1 MVVFFAFMKHEE
13 QEILTIKGG
22 ALKALGDMRV
32 GGWLVKYSDADSP
45 DLTGDYFDAS
55 TNFGNVKSS
64 PILVEHSMDDDLG
77 DIEIGEVEHIYKDAG
92 VWVEGRLQVRDE
104 YEQFLTHTFGPNGPT
119 KFLGG
124 VYKLVEM
131 DKMGWSSGV
140 PGHRVKR
147 TPITD
152 PATGTIK
159 AYHIDKWPL
168 GLDAS
173 LTVQPAEPKAKA
185 VAIKSLITQ
194 LALETD
200 EVEAEATKDV
210 APFTPD
216 DADTKGVLPDNQQQQ
231 TTETMTE
238 ENNGP
243 LEPQTDAV
251 AESLKAITDLLQ
263 KQNERLDAIENAPK
277 QETKAITETTPTK
290 AAGIITKR
298 GDSLKDGFAHW
309 MKTGDKKA
317 VSGLMTFN
325 ERGQE
330 VIEIRASNA
339 SDMNT
344 TTALDGGNTV
354 TDDMH
359 GEIIRRADEMSLA
372 ARAGV
377 RRFRSSAN
385 VLDIPIDNEADSE
398 FVATT
403 EANTFDQDSPAI
415 GQKVLTKVAYTK
427 YADVSYQLLEASSA
441 DVMEFVMDRV
451 AIGKAKTDNNLLIN
465 EVETN
470 GTQFK
475 IFAGTAA
482 IAVDELEPIALNNTN
497 SWYVQNPADA
507 KWIMAPATHQA
518 IQLLDDTSI
527 RRYYDNQAGGAREI
541 LGSEVLYSNKVD
553 AIGSGL
559 KPVLFGNFNYVAQL
573 EDPSL
578 QFLRDPYT
586 VAVSGQVRL
595 LWYYRTAFG
604 VLQAGAVGYGRN
616 ITT

>member
-1 MVVFFAFMKHEE
+1 MKTE
-13 QEILTIKGG
+13 QELVTIPGG
-22 ALKALGDMRV
+22 TLKALGDMRV
-32 GGWLVKYSDADSP
+32 GGWLVRFSDADHP
-45 DLTGDYFDAS
+45 DLVGDFFTAD
-55 TNFGNVKSS
+55 TNFGNAKSS
-64 PILVEHSMDDDLG
+64 PILLEHSMDPSLG
-77 DIEIGEVEHIYKDAG
+77 DIELGEVEHKTMDLGI
-92 VWVEGRLQVRDE
+92 WVEGKLQARDD
-104 YEQFLTHTFGPNGPT
+104 YEAFLNAQFGEGGAE
-119 KFLGG
+119 KFLKS
-124 VYKLVEM
+124 VYSLVEAE
-131 DKMGWSSGV
+131 KMGWSSGV
-140 PGHRVKR
+140 PGHRVR
-147 TPITD
+147 REAVTD
-152 PATGTIK
+152 EATGAVK
-159 AYHIDKWPL
+159 AYRITKWPL

-173 LTVQPAEPKAKA
+173 LTVQPAEPTATA
-185 VAIKSLITQ
+185 QAIKSLMEE
-194 LALETD
+194 LALKHETAA
-200 EVEAEATKDV
+200 EVTDV
-210 APFTPD
+210 TP
-216 DADTKGVLPDNQQQQ
+216 P
-231 TTETMTE
+231 
-238 ENNGP
+238 
-243 LEPQTDAV
+243 V
-251 AESLKAITDLLQ
+251 AE
-263 KQNERLDAIENAPK
+263 DATTTGEMPDIPQ
-277 QETKAITETTPTK
+277 QETKTIMENEKQEPQAEEAKGFDMDALLNAFDERLEAKFAERATEVKAVTETPS
-290 AAGIITKR
+290 APAIITKR
-298 GDSLKDGFAHW
+298 GDSMKDAFAHW

-317 VSGLMTFN
+317 VAGLVTQNDM
-325 ERGQE
+325 GQE
-330 VIEIRASNA
+330 VVEIKASNA
-339 SDMNT
+339 TDLNT
-344 TTALDGGNTV
+344 TTAADGGNTV

-359 GEIIRRADEMSLA
+359 SEIIRRADEMSLA
-372 ARAGV
+372 TRAGV

-398 FVATT
+398 FVSTT
-403 EANTFDQDSPAI
+403 EANTFDEDAPAI

-427 YADVSYQLLEASSA
+427 YTDVSYQLLEATSA
-441 DVMEFVMDRV
+441 DVMDFVMDRV
-451 AIGKAKTDNNLLIN
+451 AIGKAKTDNNLLIT

-497 SWYVQNPADA
+497 AYYVQNPSDA

-527 RRYYDNQAGGAREI
+527 RRYLGNQQGGAREI
-541 LGSEVLYSNKVD
+541 LGSEVLYSNKCE

>member
-1 MVVFFAFMKHEE
+1 MDHTESSLM
-13 QEILTIKGG
+13 TIQGG
-22 ALKALGDMRV
+22 ELKALGDMRV
-32 GGWLVKYSDADSP
+32 GGWLVKFSDADSP
-45 DLTGDYFDAS
+45 DLTGDFFTKD
-55 TNFGNVKSS
+55 TRFGNTKFS
-64 PILVEHSMDDDLG
+64 PILLEHSMDPDLG
-77 DIEIGEVEHIYKDAG
+77 DIELGEVEHKTMDLGI
-92 VWVEGRLQVRDE
+92 WVEGKLQARGE
-104 YEQFLTHTFGPNGPT
+104 YESFLDGQFGDKGSE
-119 KFLGG
+119 KFLKA
-124 VYKLVEM
+124 VYGLVEAG
-131 DKMGWSSGV
+131 KMGWSSGV
-140 PGHRVKR
+140 PAHRVR
-147 TPITD
+147 REPVND
-152 PATGTIK
+152 EATGSVK
-159 AYHIDKWPL
+159 AWKITKWPL

-173 LTVQPAEPKAKA
+173 LTVQPAEPTATA
-185 VAIKSLITQ
+185 QAIKSI
-194 LALETD
+194 LANE
-200 EVEAEATKDV
+200 EAEGTTAQTEGKSGDV
-210 APFTPD
+210 AEVDSVAPAQETANVETETIGEMEETKNTQETPD
-216 DADTKGVLPDNQQQQ
+216 
-231 TTETMTE
+231 
-238 ENNGP
+238 NGP
-243 LEPQTDAV
+243 LQDT
-251 AESLKAITDLLQ
+251 LKSIEALLT
-263 KQNERLDAIENAPK
+263 KQNERLDAIENREEPK
-277 QETKAITETTPTK
+277 QEVKAITETK

-298 GDSLKDGFAHW
+298 GDSMKDAFAHW
-309 MKTGDKKA
+309 MKTGDRKA
-317 VSGLMTFN
+317 VAGLVTMN

-330 VIEIRASNA
+330 VVEIKASNA
-339 SDMNT
+339 TDMNT
-344 TTALDGGNTV
+344 TTAADGGNTV

-359 GEIIRRADEMSLA
+359 TEIIRRADEMSLA
-372 ARAGV
+372 TRAGV

-441 DVMEFVMDRV
+441 DVMDFVMDRV
-451 AIGKAKTDNNLLIN
+451 AIGKAKTDNDLLIS
-465 EVETN
+465 EVESN

-497 SWYVQNPADA
+497 AWYVQNPSDA

-518 IQLLDDTSI
+518 IQLLDDAND
-527 RRYYDNQAGGAREI
+527 RRYFGNQQGGPREI